1 MFKKSVVVLAVFV
14 GAASAFARAEF
25 ASLAQAQAAFATD
38 DPAGRERAFRYVLE
52 SVGSAAGRDAFARL
66 QVLRTMAGA
75 LGRVSE
81 YDAVCERGLSSPDE
95 AVRFASLMA
104 LALSPSAA
112 RAPEDAVSRLEGAAR
127 GGVALDT
134 PHRIEALKTA
144 ADFRATR
151 LRDGRGAEALL
162 GEAIGLAGEDT
173 ARVLLLRQRKVEA
186 FRAARMDAETE
197 REAVSLLKEDGCP
210 VVAYASAAY
219 ALADLEARR
228 GNTEKASELILSLI
242 RKGGAQTPQGVA
254 RRLFEVNAGD
264 ACLSNAVDALR
275 RGLAHMPL
283 GDATAFRAAVERI
296 QPDVVE
302 LLNRLGRCDE
312 ASAECRVLV
321 LSASPRAYPSAVSLT
336 AATLKRMDGNLGR
349 ATAFLN
355 FQKKGVVP
363 KERNVLMDAPPLNDA
378 VRAEVR
384 ASLPVGRCEKW
395 AECLAVSA
403 RLVWLDDPHAA
414 LREAMRAFALAPFD
428 GKALQACAD
437 AALQP
442 VLAVTRDPAVA
453 KGVVDYL
460 TYGPNGPDGA
470 KGTADDLPDP
480 LESLSSVLKLGRGAD
495 ECCSW
500 G

>member
-1 MFKKSVVVLAVFV
+1 MVFRNLAVLACMFTC
-14 GAASAFARAEF
+14 AASAFARAEF
-25 ASLAQAQAAFATD
+25 ASLAQAQAAFATGA
-38 DPAGRERAFRYVLE
+38 PADRERAYRYVLE
-52 SVGSAAGRDAFARL
+52 AVAQADGRDALSRL
-66 QVLRTMAGA
+66 LVLRTMAGA

-104 LALSPSAA
+104 LAQSPSVA
-112 RAPEDAVSRLEGAAR
+112 RAPADFVSRLERAAR
-127 GGVALDT
+127 GGVALDVA
-134 PHRIEALKTA
+134 HRIEALKTA
-144 ADFRATR
+144 ADFRAAR
-151 LRDGRGAEALL
+151 LQDGRGAEALL
-162 GEAIGLAGEDT
+162 DEAIALAGQDA

-197 REAVSLLKEDGCP
+197 REAASLLKADGCP

-228 GNTEKASELILSLI
+228 GNAEKAGELILSLI
-242 RKGGAQTPQGVA
+242 RKGGVQTPQGVA

-283 GDATAFRAAVERI
+283 ADAAAFRAAVERI
-296 QPDVVE
+296 QPEVVE

-312 ASAECRVLV
+312 ALAECRVLV

-349 ATAFLN
+349 ATAFLD
-355 FQKKGVVP
+355 FQRKGLVP
-363 KERNVLMDAPPLNDA
+363 TGRNVLMDAPPLGDA

-384 ASLPVGRCEKW
+384 AALPVGRCEKW

-403 RLVWLDDPHAA
+403 RLVWLDDPCAA
-414 LREAMRAFALAPFD
+414 LREAMRAFALAPLE
-428 GKALQACAD
+428 GKALQSCAD

-453 KGVVDYL
+453 KAVVDYL

-480 LESLSSVLKLGRGAD
+480 LESLSDILKCGTG
-495 ECCSW
+495 

>member
-1 MFKKSVVVLAVFV
+1 MFGKSVVIVSVLFC
-14 GAASAFARAEF
+14 AASAFARAEF

-38 DPAGRERAFRYVLE
+38 EPVARERAYRYVLE
-52 SVGSAAGRDAFARL
+52 SVEAADGRDAFARL

-75 LGRVSE
+75 LGKVSE
-81 YDAVCERGLSSPDE
+81 YDAVCGKGLSSPDE

-112 RAPEDAVSRLEGAAR
+112 RAPEDFASRLERAAR

-134 PHRIEALKTA
+134 AHRIEALKTA

-162 GEAIGLAGEDT
+162 DEAIGLAGEDA

-186 FRAARMDAETE
+186 FRAVRMDAETE
-197 REAVSLLKEDGCP
+197 REATSLLEADGCP

-219 ALADLEARR
+219 ALAEIESRR
-228 GNTEKASELILSLI
+228 GNVERAGALILSLI

-254 RRLFEVNAGD
+254 RRLVEANVGD
-264 ACLSNAVDALR
+264 VCLSEAVDALR
-275 RGLAHMPL
+275 RGLAQMPL
-283 GDATAFRAAVERI
+283 ADAAAFRAAVERI

-302 LLNRLGRCDE
+302 LLNSLGRCDE
-312 ASAECRVLV
+312 ALAECRVLV
-321 LSASPRAYPSAVSLT
+321 LSASPRAYPSAVGLT
-336 AATLKRMDGNLGR
+336 AATLKRADGNLGR
-349 ATAFLN
+349 ATAFLD
-355 FQKKGVVP
+355 FQRKGLVP
-363 KERNVLMDAPPLNDA
+363 KGRNVIMDAPPLGDA
-378 VRAEVR
+378 VRGEAR
-384 ASLPVGRCEKW
+384 TALPVGRCGKW
-395 AECLAVSA
+395 PECLAVSA

-414 LREAMRAFALAPFD
+414 LREAMRAFALAPLD

-442 VLAVTRDPAVA
+442 ALAVTRDPAVA
-453 KGVVDYL
+453 KAVVDYL

-480 LESLSSVLKLGRGAD
+480 LESLSETLKPGRG
-495 ECCSW
+495 

>member
-1 MFKKSVVVLAVFV
+1 M
-14 GAASAFARAEF
+14 
-25 ASLAQAQAAFATD
+25 
-38 DPAGRERAFRYVLE
+38 
-52 SVGSAAGRDAFARL
+52 
-66 QVLRTMAGA
+66 
-75 LGRVSE
+75 
-81 YDAVCERGLSSPDE
+81 
-95 AVRFASLMA
+95 
-104 LALSPSAA
+104 
-112 RAPEDAVSRLEGAAR
+112 
-127 GGVALDT
+127 
-134 PHRIEALKTA
+134 
-144 ADFRATR
+144 
-151 LRDGRGAEALL
+151 
-162 GEAIGLAGEDT
+162 
-173 ARVLLLRQRKVEA
+173 
-186 FRAARMDAETE
+186 
-197 REAVSLLKEDGCP
+197 SLLKEDGCP

-296 QPDVVE
+296 QPEVVE

-312 ASAECRVLV
+312 ALAECRVLV

-349 ATAFLN
+349 ATAFLD

-363 KERNVLMDAPPLNDA
+363 TGRNVLMDAPPLGDA

-384 ASLPVGRCEKW
+384 AALPVGRCEKW

-403 RLVWLDDPHAA
+403 RLVWLDDPCAA
-414 LREAMRAFALAPFD
+414 LGEAMRAFALAPFD

-480 LESLSSVLKLGRGAD
+480 RESLSSVLELGRG
-495 ECCSW
+495 